1 MNFHLDYPETL
12 TFLKPAE
19 SNRPAWE
26 ESFLDQLLYI
36 MNIHIRISNRFDKN
50 YVDAEALILTIY
62 IYVYIYIYILELYRD
77 PDIMKTTLRVRP
89 FDLSSHRGLR

>member
-1 MNFHLDYPETL
+1 MHFHLDYPETL

-19 SNRPAWE
+19 SNRCAWE
-26 ESFLDQLLYI
+26 ESFVDQLLYI
-36 MNIHIRISNRFDKN
+36 MNIHIWISNRFDKN

-62 IYVYIYIYILELYRD
+62 ILELYRD
-77 PDIMKTTLRVRP
+77 PDILKTTLRVRP